1 MPVPARGPQHVL
13 LPCVDSVTGSSPD
26 QPQVLWCVHIIS
38 ASRVNNVIFHCLL
51 LKMHRKRLKPEK
63 HGKIIYVGGMNFPS
77 CQTPARIYH
86 GALQFGS
93 LSNILKV
100 CLCYSQRHRE
110 AEGYWEEWELL
121 LVLEQERGKHNV
133 KAPERL
139 PPLNMENKGQ

>member
-1 MPVPARGPQHVL
+1 
-13 LPCVDSVTGSSPD
+13 
-26 QPQVLWCVHIIS
+26 
-38 ASRVNNVIFHCLL
+38 
-51 LKMHRKRLKPEK
+51 MHRKRLKPEK